1 MNEESSVRRGQNNV
15 GNVGG
20 GHEISGGLSKGHQGG
35 GAGENHMT
43 L

>member
-1 MNEESSVRRGQNNV
+1 MWAMWG
-15 GNVGG
+15 GG
-20 GHEISGGLSKGHQGG
+20 GHEISGSLSKGHQGGG

>member
-1 MNEESSVRRGQNNV
+1 MWAMW
-15 GNVGG
+15 G